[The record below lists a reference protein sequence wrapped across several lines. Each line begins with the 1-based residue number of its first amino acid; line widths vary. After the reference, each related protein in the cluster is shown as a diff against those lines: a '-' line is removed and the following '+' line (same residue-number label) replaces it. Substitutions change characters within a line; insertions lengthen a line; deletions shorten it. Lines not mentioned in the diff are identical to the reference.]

1 MTNTQKIVIFATLFV
16 AAIATVAWF
25 PVRDWLTLGVEW
37 IQAHRAIAWLAFVV
51 SYILATVLVI
61 PGSLL
66 TLAAGF
72 VFGLP
77 LGVALVSAGST
88 LGACCA
94 FLVGRYLTRGWVEQ
108 RVEGHAKFKA
118 LDLATRNQGFIIVFL
133 ARLSPLFP
141 FNLLNYGLAL
151 TAVRFRDYALASW
164 IGMLPAT
171 VLYVYIGTA
180 ASDLSQLAS
189 GDITSS
195 VGGRMLLLGGLIATV
210 VLTVVITRKATQ
222 ALRQHLDRE
231 IPEANQLP

>member
-1 MTNTQKIVIFATLFV
+1 VKNTYRLAAFAVLL
-16 AAIATVAWF
+16 AAIIAALALFT
-25 PVRDWLTLGVEW
+25 VRDWLTLGLVW
-37 IQAHRAIAWLAFVV
+37 IQDHRQIAWLVFVV
-51 SYILATVLVI
+51 AYILATVLVI

-94 FLVGRYLTRGWVEQ
+94 FLIGRYLTRGWVEQ
-108 RVEGHAKFKA
+108 RVAGHAKFKA
-118 LDLATRNQGFIIVFL
+118 LDLATRNEGFLIVFL

-141 FNLLNYGLAL
+141 FNLLNYGLSL

-180 ASDLSQLAS
+180 ANDLSQIAS
-189 GDITSS
+189 GNIQSG
-195 VGGRMLLLGGLIATV
+195 VGGRVLLLGGLIATV
-210 VLTVVITRKATQ
+210 ALTVVITRKATQ
-222 ALRQHLDRE
+222 ALRRHLDNE
-231 IPEANQLP
+231 LAQAGELQ